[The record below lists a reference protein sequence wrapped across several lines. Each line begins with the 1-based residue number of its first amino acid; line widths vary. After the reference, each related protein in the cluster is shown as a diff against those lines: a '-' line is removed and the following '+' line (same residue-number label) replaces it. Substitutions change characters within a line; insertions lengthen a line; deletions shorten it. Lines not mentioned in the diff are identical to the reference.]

1 MMEEVIYLNGTP
13 VPRSKAQ
20 ISALDYGFLYGYGLF
35 ETMRAYSGHIFR
47 LEQHLDRLRCSAKV
61 LELDLESIDYDL
73 EKALYDTLRANELA
87 DARVRLTVS
96 GGEGDASPDLTG
108 SRGLTVLIV
117 AKNYVPSSPQKGLT
131 LSASSIRRNGR
142 SPLSLVKSLNYL
154 DNLLALRMA
163 RSVGADDA
171 LLLNEE
177 GFVAESSTCNVFLV
191 SRGTLITP
199 DEKSGILSGITRQAV
214 MELAPRLGVK
224 VKEAKVTL
232 EELLRADE
240 AFLTNSMIE
249 VAPLL
254 MVDSQKIGSGSAG
267 RITKKFMRAYTEMVQ
282 AETHEH
288 KST

>member
-1 MMEEVIYLNGTP
+1 MMEEIVYLNGEL

-20 ISALDYGFLYGYGLF
+20 ISAFDYGFLYGYGLF
-35 ETMRAYSGHIFR
+35 ETMRAYSGRIFR
-47 LEQHLDRLRCSAKV
+47 LEQHLDRLCCSAKV
-61 LELDLESIDYDL
+61 LGLDLESIDYDL
-73 EKALYDTLRANELA
+73 GKAVYDTLRANELA

-96 GGEGDASPDLTG
+96 GGEGDASPDLSGSTG
-108 SRGLTVLIV
+108 LTALVVARSNVAPSPQRGLTATV
-117 AKNYVPSSPQKGLT
+117 SP
-131 LSASSIRRNGR
+131 IRRNSH
-142 SPLSLVKSLNYL
+142 SPLSRLKSLNYL
-154 DNLLALRMA
+154 DNLLARRMA
-163 RSVGADDA
+163 RLAGADDA

-177 GFVAESSTCNVFLV
+177 GFVAEASTCNVFLV

-199 DEKSGILSGITRQAV
+199 DEESGILPGITRRAV
-214 MELAPRLGVK
+214 MELAVKLGVK

-232 EELLRADE
+232 EELLKAEE
-240 AFLTNSMIE
+240 AFLTNSLIE

-282 AETHEH
+282 AETREQ